1 MNPYSTSKAAWHPD
15 RIEAMRRGEQAAP
28 VELQLII
35 SDLCNHDCHWCAYR
49 ASDGLSSEGFGG
61 LDLKGNQT
69 HNPHRM
75 IATPKVMEILDDAYV
90 MGVKS
95 VIFTGGGEPTVH
107 PDHIGLFKYALDLG
121 LEASLNTNGNLL
133 RTGWERVLPRLTYI
147 RFSVDAA
154 NATEH
159 SQTRR
164 IGLSAYS
171 TVLYNLTHLCAEVK
185 RQGSPCVIGAGYVV
199 TPEGYVNI
207 RDGIKNIR
215 DTGASYVRLASLQST
230 KGMSIYPEIERVR
243 ATLADAKAEL
253 ETPDFQVV
261 NLFDAAFGKRMPDP
275 FCGFEEIVTYVG
287 ANLKVYRCCYVAYT
301 PLGECGD
308 LANMRFRDWFE
319 SEEKRKS
326 FEKFDARSCTVCPL
340 YLKNEEI
347 TRIVR
352 APSYEAPTGTPPVHV
367 NFP

>member
-1 MNPYSTSKAAWHPD
+1 MNPYSTSKSAWHPD
-15 RIEAMRRGEQAAP
+15 RIEAMRRGDQAAP
-28 VELQLII
+28 VELQLIL

-61 LDLKGNQT
+61 VDRHGQPT
-69 HNPHRM
+69 HNPNRM
-75 IATPKVMEILDDAYV
+75 IPTLKAMEIIDDAKAI
-90 MGVKS
+90 GVKS

-107 PDHIGLFKYALDLG
+107 PDHLMLFGYALNLG

-133 RTGWERVLPRLTYI
+133 RDGWENVLPRMTYI

-159 SQTRR
+159 SETRR
-164 IGLSAYS
+164 IGLSAYP

-185 RQGSPCVIGAGYVV
+185 RQNSPCVVGTGYVV
-199 TPEGYVNI
+199 TPDGYVNVAEGV
-207 RDGIKNIR
+207 RRIR
-215 DTGASYVRLASLQST
+215 DTGAAYVRLASLQST
-230 KGMSIYPEIERVR
+230 KGMSIYPEIEKVR
-243 ATLADAKAEL
+243 ETLTAAKAEL

-275 FCGFEEIVTYVG
+275 FCGFEQIVTYVG
-287 ANLKVYRCCYVAYT
+287 ASLKVYRCCYVAYT

-308 LANMRFRDWFE
+308 LSNMRLTEWFE

-326 FEKFDARSCTVCPL
+326 FDTFDARSCNVCPL
-340 YLKNEEI
+340 YQKNEEI
-347 TRIVR
+347 TRLVR
-352 APSYEAPTGTPPVHV
+352 ADSFEAPTGTAPMHV